1 MGNLEPRVV
10 RERQEHRGSQE
21 RKEAKEAEDPRDYLE
36 LKELL
41 DHQANLECP
50 GCKA

>member
-1 MGNLEPRVV
+1 MGNLEPKAV
-10 RERQEHRGSQE
+10 RERLELRASLE

-36 LKELL
+36 LQELL

-50 GCKA
+50 GCKV